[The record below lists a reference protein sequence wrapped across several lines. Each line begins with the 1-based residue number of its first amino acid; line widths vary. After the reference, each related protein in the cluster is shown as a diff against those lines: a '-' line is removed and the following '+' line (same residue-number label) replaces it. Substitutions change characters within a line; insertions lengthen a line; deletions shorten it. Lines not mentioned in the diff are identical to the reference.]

1 MKKLILIS
9 IIIFGLL
16 LSISF
21 YLYYNY
27 QSNLNKIAEINQKY
41 QKYDG
46 KSFRGTELISIINQ
60 IVDENKKNNIQK
72 DEKNEY
78 IENDTNSIK
87 AQIYFKDND
96 KTYLMEKIYFSGI
109 ENFAK
114 NYSSQ
119 AFKCTKIEY
128 HEKTNLVKYIY
139 FEQI

>member
-1 MKKLILIS
+1 MKKLILIT

-60 IVDENKKNNIQK
+60 IVDDNKKNNI
-72 DEKNEY
+72 
-78 IENDTNSIK
+78 
-87 AQIYFKDND
+87 
-96 KTYLMEKIYFSGI
+96 
-109 ENFAK
+109 
-114 NYSSQ
+114 
-119 AFKCTKIEY
+119 
-128 HEKTNLVKYIY
+128 
-139 FEQI
+139 

>member
-1 MKKLILIS
+1 MKKLILIT

-87 AQIYFKDND
+87 AQIYFKDNN
-96 KTYLMEKIYFSGI
+96 KTYLIEKIYSSGI